1 MIETDQEG
9 SSLDGLKNLSDDYHE
24 PVALTQI
31 STSDEDEGKSHAG
44 SSRSMSRVPTQQ
56 EMNELVREGT
66 VDAHLDKELQDT
78 PDELKFLVTFDV
90 DDPERPI
97 NWAHKKKL
105 YHTAVYGITTFCA
118 QFGSAIMS
126 PLVSHLSAY
135 FHISTE
141 VAILPT
147 SFYILGIAFGP
158 MCFAPVSEMYGRK
171 VGVYLPMFISTM
183 MSIGAASVTT
193 TAGIMLTRFFAGF
206 FAGAPVVSS
215 GGVLAD
221 IWHPAVRGTYLVFY
235 AFFVVCGAVFAP
247 IFGSL
252 ITKNGEKEWRWALW
266 LCVIINFV
274 VIAVGVLTLSES
286 YAPVLLKKKA
296 RDLRISTRNW
306 AYHAKHDE
314 WNLDLREF
322 FTVHC
327 LRPFAML
334 ATPIVLV
341 VALFAS
347 YVFGILY
354 LVITG
359 ISYVFEV
366 TYGMGYVARNLPLIS
381 LFIGCMCGGTLNVLY
396 NQRYARLV
404 MANDGKPLPEER
416 MKLLMYVAWLMPAG
430 IFIFSWTSYHHVH
443 WIAPC
448 IGIFVMA
455 AGFFVIFQGC
465 LNYLVD
471 TFSKYA
477 ASAIAANTFLRSV
490 FAAAFP
496 LFGRIMFHNLGN
508 HWGGSILAFI
518 ALGMIPIP
526 YVFYF
531 FGTSI
536 RKRNP
541 YAKLVS

>member
-1 MIETDQEG
+1 MVDTDHESPTADFL
-9 SSLDGLKNLSDDYHE
+9 SSSPGYH
-24 PVALTQI
+24 PDPTSLTEI
-31 STSDEDEGKSHAG
+31 STSDEDASKGYTG
-44 SSRSMSRVPTQQ
+44 SLKSMSRVPTQQ

-66 VDAHLDKELQDT
+66 VDAHMDKEMQDT

-97 NWAHKKKL
+97 SWPHKKKL
-105 YHTAVYGITTFCA
+105 YHTAIYGITTFCA

-141 VAILPT
+141 VALLPT

-158 MCFAPVSEMYGRK
+158 MCFAPISEMYGRK
-171 VGVYLPMFISTM
+171 VGVYLPMFISTLM
-183 MSIGAASVTT
+183 TIGAASVTT

-235 AFFVVCGAVFAP
+235 SFFVVCGAVFAP

-252 ITKNGEKEWRWALW
+252 ITKGGEGEWRWALW

-274 VIAVGVLTLSES
+274 VICVGVATLSES

-314 WNLDLREF
+314 WNLDLHEF
-322 FTVHC
+322 LTVHC

-334 ATPIVLV
+334 ATPIVFV

-366 TYGMGYVARNLPLIS
+366 TYDMGYVSRNLPLVS
-381 LFIGCMCGGTLNVLY
+381 MFTGCMCGGVVNVLY
-396 NQRYARLV
+396 NQRYARMV
-404 MANDGKPLPEER
+404 MSNDGKPLPEER
-416 MKLLMYVAWLMPAG
+416 MKLLMYAAWLMPTG
-430 IFIFSWTSYHHVH
+430 IFIFSWTSYQHIH
-443 WIAPC
+443 WIVPC
-448 IGIFVMA
+448 VGIMIMA
-455 AGFFVIFQGC
+455 CGFFVIFQGC

-490 FAAAFP
+490 FGAAFP
-496 LFGRIMFHNLGN
+496 LFGRILFRNLGN
-508 HWGGSILAFI
+508 HWGGSLLAFI

-526 YVFYF
+526 FVFYF

-541 YAKLVS
+541 YARLVS